1 MQQRIEGAWGQ
12 QDEMCCDA
20 GTLALCKMPTLLLW
34 KSALS
39 LVLAILP
46 ADILRSA
53 NRLLLF
59 PDRFVIPFFLFIMG
73 ITLVLACLPACLHG
87 SVKLEK
93 FRVGENPAFCSAG
106 GGSLAK
112 SVGISLH
119 VPFNRRKHLRAT
131 DSCILHFLLPTDTQ
145 TYYCTYSHDQSII
158 AVGVTLA
165 AGTTWRSSNTM
176 RIAPQPDE
184 YLSSASQRHG

>member
-12 QDEMCCDA
+12 QDETCCDA
-20 GTLALCKMPTLLLW
+20 GTLVLCKMPALLLW

-73 ITLVLACLPACLHG
+73 ITLVLAC
-87 SVKLEK
+87 
-93 FRVGENPAFCSAG
+93 
-106 GGSLAK
+106 
-112 SVGISLH
+112 
-119 VPFNRRKHLRAT
+119 
-131 DSCILHFLLPTDTQ
+131 
-145 TYYCTYSHDQSII
+145 
-158 AVGVTLA
+158 
-165 AGTTWRSSNTM
+165 
-176 RIAPQPDE
+176 
-184 YLSSASQRHG
+184 

>member
-12 QDEMCCDA
+12 QDETCCDA
-20 GTLALCKMPTLLLW
+20 GTLVLCKMPALLLW

-73 ITLVLACLPACLHG
+73 ITLVLACLPACLHRF
-87 SVKLEK
+87 SKIRKVQSREK
-93 FRVGENPAFCSAG
+93 SGVLFSRRWITGQICWHFTSRSIRQKETSTGNRFMHSAFPFTNRYTNV
-106 GGSLAK
+106 L
-112 SVGISLH
+112 LH
-119 VPFNRRKHLRAT
+119 VLTRPVHHRRWCYT
-131 DSCILHFLLPTDTQ
+131 GCWNNMEEQ
-145 TYYCTYSHDQSII
+145 
-158 AVGVTLA
+158 
-165 AGTTWRSSNTM
+165 
-176 RIAPQPDE
+176 
-184 YLSSASQRHG
+184 

>member
-12 QDEMCCDA
+12 QDETCCDA
-20 GTLALCKMPTLLLW
+20 GTLVLCKMPALLLWKSALSLVPALLLW

-73 ITLVLACLPACLHG
+73 ITLVLACLPACLHRFSKIRKVQSRG
-87 SVKLEK
+87 KSGVLFSRRWITGQICWHFTSRSIRQKETSTGNR
-93 FRVGENPAFCSAG
+93 FMHSAFPFTNRYTNV
-106 GGSLAK
+106 L
-112 SVGISLH
+112 LH
-119 VPFNRRKHLRAT
+119 VLTRPVHHRRWCYT
-131 DSCILHFLLPTDTQ
+131 GCWNNMEEQ
-145 TYYCTYSHDQSII
+145 
-158 AVGVTLA
+158 
-165 AGTTWRSSNTM
+165 
-176 RIAPQPDE
+176 
-184 YLSSASQRHG
+184 